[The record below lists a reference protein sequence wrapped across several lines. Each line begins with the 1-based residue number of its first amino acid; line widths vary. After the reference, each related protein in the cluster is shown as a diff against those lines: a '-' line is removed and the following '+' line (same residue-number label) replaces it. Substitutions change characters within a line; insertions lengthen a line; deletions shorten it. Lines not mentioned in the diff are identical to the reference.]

1 MLDLL
6 ITVTAPVQD
15 PDKSV
20 DTAHYRVYAQS
31 QLSPKQWKCLDEL
44 WDRESSWRTHKKP
57 WRAKNKSSGAFGIPQ
72 ALPASK
78 MYSAGMDAMT
88 NPVTQV
94 KWGLAYI
101 KQRYSSA
108 PKDAGACNA
117 LRHHDRK
124 GWY

>member
-15 PDKSV
+15 PDRPV
-20 DTAHYRVYAQS
+20 ETAHYRVYAQS
-31 QLSPKQWKCLDEL
+31 QLSSKQWKCLDEL
-44 WDRESSWRTHKKP
+44 WDRESSWRTHQKP

-94 KWGLAYI
+94 KWGLRYI
-101 KQRYSSA
+101 KQRYSSG

>member
-6 ITVTAPVQD
+6 ITVTAPAQE

-20 DTAHYRVYAQS
+20 ETAHYRVYAQS
-31 QLSPKQWKCLDEL
+31 QLSSKQWKCLDEL
-44 WDRESSWRTHKKP
+44 WDRESSWKTHKKP

-78 MYSAGMDAMT
+78 MYSAGIDAMT

-101 KQRYSSA
+101 KQRYSSG

-117 LRHHDRK
+117 LAHHDRK
-124 GWY
+124 NWY